1 MHDRRVVLLRKRA
14 AFHRSE
20 ATRLEAEADAA
31 EAARATG
38 VSQWGSELPPLFL
51 LMVLKRLWGH
61 RGTYRAFRATCS
73 TWSSIFDAWCPL
85 TLSPKR
91 WTAAMEGKM
100 HWFQSVTM
108 VDLWRC
114 EEEGISSCLTELRSM
129 PSLHTLKLPA
139 SCAERAADA
148 EAVYGLTTVTKLS
161 IRGPRMHYKGDT
173 HPGEWVLDLSR
184 LTMLNTLTFD
194 YCRGLKAEQLHAACS
209 LTGLK
214 ELGFDYCFDYCG
226 VPAGLRDVSRLTGLT
241 SLRIRECNNVTTE
254 ALRDVSRLTA
264 LTCLDLDCNEGMT
277 AEGLLAVASG
287 LTALTRLCLEKC
299 PWDEGVLLA
308 VSRLTT
314 LRLLSIGWNERVT
327 DATLRTLFSL
337 TNLTELYL
345 NNTVDNL
352 TDAGLEALQTAL
364 PNLSITYD

>member
-100 HWFQSVTM
+100 HWFQSVTR

-209 LTGLK
+209 LTGLTNLDLYACK
-214 ELGFDYCFDYCG
+214 NFMEE
-226 VPAGLRDVSRLTGLT
+226 GLRDVSRLTGLT
-241 SLRIRECNNVTTE
+241 SLRLSACNNVTTE

>member
-1 MHDRRVVLLRKRA
+1 
-14 AFHRSE
+14 
-20 ATRLEAEADAA
+20 
-31 EAARATG
+31 
-38 VSQWGSELPPLFL
+38 
-51 LMVLKRLWGH
+51 
-61 RGTYRAFRATCS
+61 
-73 TWSSIFDAWCPL
+73 
-85 TLSPKR
+85 
-91 WTAAMEGKM
+91 ME
-100 HWFQSVTM
+100 
-108 VDLWRC
+108 
-114 EEEGISSCLTELRSM
+114 E
-129 PSLHTLKLPA
+129 
-139 SCAERAADA
+139 
-148 EAVYGLTTVTKLS
+148 
-161 IRGPRMHYKGDT
+161 
-173 HPGEWVLDLSR
+173 
-184 LTMLNTLTFD
+184 
-194 YCRGLKAEQLHAACS
+194 
-209 LTGLK
+209 
-214 ELGFDYCFDYCG
+214 
-226 VPAGLRDVSRLTGLT
+226 GLRDVSRLTGLT
-241 SLRIRECNNVTTE
+241 SLRLSACNNVTTE

-287 LTALTRLCLEKC
+287 LTALTRLCLENC